1 MDKRGAK
8 GYWLSTARIVNQQL
22 FDEYVSKVIP
32 WLKEV
37 NGEVFAKDTEP
48 QGKEKTEDANLAVI
62 CEFPSMR
69 AAVEAYESEEYK
81 ELSNLRKEATEN
93 SVQVSLDYG
102 LFIETVLDFI
112 IVGFTIF
119 LVVKFINKLR
129 VKADDIKDV
138 SVPTPADIKLLSNI
152 EKLLEEQNKLLK
164 KK

>member
-1 MDKRGAK
+1 MKLINEFRDFAVKGNMIDMAIGIIIGA
-8 GYWLSTARIVNQQL
+8 SFNAIVNVL
-22 FDEYVSKVIP
+22 VKNIILPPLSLLSDGISFE
-32 WLKEV
+32 
-37 NGEVFAKDTEP
+37 
-48 QGKEKTEDANLAVI
+48 EKKIVL
-62 CEFPSMR
+62 
-69 AAVEAYESEEYK
+69 
-81 ELSNLRKEATEN
+81 KEATEN

-102 LFIETVLDFI
+102 LFIETVLDFL